1 MSEYTELLKK
11 LKTQQESD
19 YRMLE
24 GMLEYVLSDNSS
36 NDQTYETLYKEI
48 AKYFIDNYND
58 SWMYFSEAFSDVK
71 SILGVLLALK
81 HGITD
86 DGEVTFFWKS
96 ATCESGYITCKTP
109 HVLFE
114 YSLDLVDSGIITES
128 DIIPYSEFVQVLK
141 KHKKDLLY
149 EELLSKI
156 WCFEIECGYQDV

>member
-1 MSEYTELLKK
+1 MSEYAEFLKK

-24 GMLEYVLSDNSS
+24 GMLEYVFADNSS
-36 NDQTYETLYKEI
+36 NEQTCETLYKEI
-48 AKYFIDNYND
+48 ARYFLDNYHD
-58 SWMYFSEAFSDVK
+58 SWMYFSEELSDVQ
-71 SILGVLLALK
+71 SILGFLAVLK
-81 HGITD
+81 HGLTD

-96 ATCESGYITCKTP
+96 ETCESSDITYKTP

-141 KHKKDLLY
+141 KHKKDLLD
-149 EELLSKI
+149 EELSNEI
-156 WCFEIECGYQDV
+156 WCSEVECR